1 MNKQIHF
8 ALKDIRN
15 HKLRSFTTALFV
27 IMIAICCGI
36 FSTQISNSYHEYQFF
51 NHIQKASPIQFSSF
65 QLDDSESNKDTLQ
78 YLSAALQYN
87 GNAYSYISDYF
98 DEDGNEYF
106 IAFGSFPAFFD
117 LTGEDISSIG
127 ILVGNDKQT
136 DQKSYPFHGKEIPV
150 IDKLKQGSSYLD
162 NGMGRMLL
170 DDKLVLICDF
180 NSFHAMDSSYDME
193 ILDHLTITKNQNAEI
208 NQLLTSLPESRTMVP
223 QSNLVK
229 NRLYQSTYQEN
240 LYFLLY
246 YVAMFLLCII
256 FLFYI
261 LKLLIQNNRKEY
273 TIHLIYGACRK
284 DIWLRLYWY
293 ITFLFGL
300 PFLLLFILSAQGLSI
315 MLLLMIA
322 VILLLVQGGICYL
335 GIRSIELEHLLIEIR
350 DN

>member
-1 MNKQIHF
+1 MNKQLLF

-27 IMIAICCGI
+27 IMIATCCAI
-36 FSTQISNSYHEYQFF
+36 FSTQISSSYREYQFF
-51 NHIQKASPIQFSSF
+51 NHLQKASPVQFSSF
-65 QLDDSESNKDTLQ
+65 QVDESESSKDTLQ

-98 DEDGNEYF
+98 DEEGNEYF
-106 IAFGSFPAFFD
+106 IALGTFPAFFQ
-117 LTGEDISSIG
+117 LTGKDISTIG
-127 ILVGNDKQT
+127 VLVGDDKQT
-136 DQKSYPFHGKEIPV
+136 NQKSYPFHGTDIP
-150 IDKLKQGSSYLD
+150 IIGRLKQGSSYLD
-162 NGMGRMLL
+162 NGMGRVSL
-170 DDKLVLICDF
+170 DDKLVLVCDF
-180 NSFHAMDSSYDME
+180 ESFHAIDSSYDME
-193 ILDHLTITKNQNAEI
+193 ILDHLTITKNQNVEI
-208 NQLLTSLPESRTMVP
+208 RKLLTSLSESRAMVP

-246 YVAMFLLCII
+246 YVAMLILCII

-261 LKLLIQNNRKEY
+261 LKLLIRNNRKEY

-293 ITFLFGL
+293 IAFLFGL
-300 PFLLLFILSAQGLSI
+300 PFLLLFILSAQGLSYVLILMVAI
-315 MLLLMIA
+315 M
-322 VILLLVQGGICYL
+322 LLLVQGIICYFS
-335 GIRSIELEHLLIEIR
+335 IRSIELEHLLIEIR

>member
-36 FSTQISNSYHEYQFF
+36 FSTQISNSYHEYQFC

-127 ILVGNDKQT
+127 VLLRKAIPFMEKNSGYRQAKARKQ
-136 DQKSYPFHGKEIPV
+136 
-150 IDKLKQGSSYLD
+150 
-162 NGMGRMLL
+162 
-170 DDKLVLICDF
+170 
-180 NSFHAMDSSYDME
+180 
-193 ILDHLTITKNQNAEI
+193 
-208 NQLLTSLPESRTMVP
+208 
-223 QSNLVK
+223 
-229 NRLYQSTYQEN
+229 
-240 LYFLLY
+240 
-246 YVAMFLLCII
+246 
-256 FLFYI
+256 
-261 LKLLIQNNRKEY
+261 
-273 TIHLIYGACRK
+273 
-284 DIWLRLYWY
+284 
-293 ITFLFGL
+293 
-300 PFLLLFILSAQGLSI
+300 LSG
-315 MLLLMIA
+315 
-322 VILLLVQGGICYL
+322 
-335 GIRSIELEHLLIEIR
+335 
-350 DN
+350 

>member
-1 MNKQIHF
+1 MNKQILF

-27 IMIAICCGI
+27 IMIATCCGI
-36 FSTQISNSYHEYQFF
+36 FSTQISSSYREYQFF
-51 NHIQKASPIQFSSF
+51 NHIQKAAPVQFSSF
-65 QLDDSESNKDTLQ
+65 QVDDSESNRDTLQ
-78 YLSAALQYN
+78 YLSTALQYN
-87 GNAYSYISDYF
+87 GNAYSYLSDYF

-106 IAFGSFPAFFD
+106 IVFGSFPAFFQ
-117 LTGEDISSIG
+117 LTGKDINAIG
-127 ILVGNDKQT
+127 ILVGNDKQS
-136 DQKSYPFHGKEIPV
+136 DQTGYPFNGKEIPV
-150 IDKLKQGSSYLD
+150 IDKLKKGSSYLD
-162 NGMGRMLL
+162 NGMGRISL
-170 DDKLVLICDF
+170 DNKLVLICDF
-180 NSFHAMDSSYDME
+180 NSFYAMDSSYDME

-223 QSNLVK
+223 QNNVVK
-229 NRLYQSTYQEN
+229 SRLYQSTYQEN

-246 YVAMFLLCII
+246 YAAMFILCII

-261 LKLLIQNNRKEY
+261 LKLLIRNNRKEY

-300 PFLLLFILSAQGLSI
+300 PFLLLFTFSAQGLSFVLI
-315 MLLLMIA
+315 LITA
-322 VILLLVQGGICYL
+322 VILLFVQGCICYFS
-335 GIRSIELEHLLIEIR
+335 ICSIELEHLLIEIR